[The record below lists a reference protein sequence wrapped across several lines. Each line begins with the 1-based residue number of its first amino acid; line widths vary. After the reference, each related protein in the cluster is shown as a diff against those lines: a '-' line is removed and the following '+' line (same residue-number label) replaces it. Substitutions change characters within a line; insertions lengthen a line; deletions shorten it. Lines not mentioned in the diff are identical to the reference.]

1 MSTLLGLPEI
11 KDPEGASVIKLSQ
24 AHGRVDLEH
33 AADDLRIGDKVEL
46 WVSDANH
53 TINLYDRFCGLRD
66 DFVKAV
72 WGMPAV
78 GHRS

>member
-46 WVSDANH
+46 WVRDANNTVNH
-53 TINLYDRFCGLRD
+53 YDRFYALRD
-66 DFVKAV
+66 SLVEAV
-72 WGMPAV
+72 WEIPAV
-78 GHRS
+78 GNRT